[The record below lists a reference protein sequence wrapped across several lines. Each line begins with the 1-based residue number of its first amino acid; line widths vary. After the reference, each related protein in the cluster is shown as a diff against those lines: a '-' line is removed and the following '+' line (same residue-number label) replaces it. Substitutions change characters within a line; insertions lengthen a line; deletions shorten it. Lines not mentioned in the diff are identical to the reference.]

1 MKLYKEE
8 YLSLQE
14 RKLGVTAY
22 DWKSI
27 EKEAKAVMYNEH
39 NDELNKLPFIPIYKE
54 NFRQKAYLDKLIQK
68 DMC

>member
-1 MKLYKEE
+1 MKLYTEE
-8 YLSLQE
+8 DLSLQE

-39 NDELNKLPFIPIYKE
+39 NDLLNKMPFIPI
-54 NFRQKAYLDKLIQK
+54 LDKLIPK
-68 DMC
+68 GMC